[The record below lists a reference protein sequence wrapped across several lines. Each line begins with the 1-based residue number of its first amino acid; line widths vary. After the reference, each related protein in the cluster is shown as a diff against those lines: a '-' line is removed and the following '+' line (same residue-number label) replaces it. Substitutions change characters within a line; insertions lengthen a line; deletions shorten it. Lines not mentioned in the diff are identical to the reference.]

1 MKNEDPE
8 LWRYADHRE
17 RADKLIAEGKPL
29 SVHFNG
35 EMYVH
40 GDFVHAPT
48 WIGDRYVW
56 QTLLTCATPG
66 FGIDDSAVQAWRR
79 RAVLS

>member
-1 MKNEDPE
+1 MTDPE
-8 LWRYADHRE
+8 LWKYADHRE

-40 GDFVHAPT
+40 SETVHAPL
-48 WIGDRYVW
+48 WIGDIYVW
-56 QTLLTCATPG
+56 LTLPLAGSGC
-66 FGIDDSAVQAWRR
+66 DSDMQAWWQAWRR
-79 RAVLS
+79 RMVLS